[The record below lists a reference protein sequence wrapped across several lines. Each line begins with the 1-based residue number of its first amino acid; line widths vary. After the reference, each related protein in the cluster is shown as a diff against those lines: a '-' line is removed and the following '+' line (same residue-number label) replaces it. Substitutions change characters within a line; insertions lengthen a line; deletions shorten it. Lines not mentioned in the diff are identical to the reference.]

1 MPVKET
7 PAHNDPAVSMRAKS
21 AEPASAA
28 GDAQGTW
35 QPDPIAAAA
44 SRGELQR
51 RGKPPASSMSNLDWA
66 VFANA

>member
-7 PAHNDPAVSMRAKS
+7 PAHNNPAVSVGAKS
-21 AEPASAA
+21 AELASAA

-35 QPDPIAAAA
+35 QPDPTAAAA

-51 RGKPPASSMSNLDWA
+51 QGKPSDQLHEQ
-66 VFANA
+66 FGLGRIC